1 MSRWKIVFVSV
12 FCLMVIASSV
22 CGQSQGA
29 PEQHSDYHL
38 NTVECFLGASTGS
51 GDSGFTMGVNYER
64 RLSELMGL
72 GFFNDYT
79 MGDMDRWTIGMPV
92 FFHPYKEWRF
102 VVAPG
107 VQHKSGDTDFLLRGG
122 VGYEF
127 KLEESWVVVPQ
138 FNLDFA
144 DGDTICVFGASIGYR
159 F

>member
-12 FCLMVIASSV
+12 FCLMVMAGSA
-22 CGQSQGA
+22 CGQSDRNL
-29 PEQHSDYHL
+29 EQHSGYHI
-38 NTVECFLGASTGS
+38 NTVELFLGASTGD
-51 GDSGFTMGVNYER
+51 GDSGFTTGVTYEH

-72 GFFNDYT
+72 GFFNEYT

-92 FFHPYKEWRF
+92 FFHPHEGWRF

-107 VQHKSGDTDFLLRGG
+107 VQHKNGDDDFLLRGG

-127 KLEESWVVVPQ
+127 ELAESWVVVPQ

-144 DGDTICVFGASIGYR
+144 DGDTICVFGASIGCR